1 MMNSGPLDRKILSI
15 LDTKGNV
22 DTLELASE
30 WKIDHQVV
38 VGAVKSLEVLVPV
51 FICCF
56 GYMAMKLSRL
66 FN

>member
-38 VGAVKSLEVLVPV
+38 VGAVKSLEVLDNVK
-51 FICCF
+51 F
-56 GYMAMKLSRL
+56 L
-66 FN
+66 FSFVALAIWL

>member
-38 VGAVKSLEVLVPV
+38 VGEVLDNVK
-51 FICCF
+51 F
-56 GYMAMKLSRL
+56 L
-66 FN
+66 FSFVALAIWL